1 MSEQI
6 IKDRGVEAL
15 KTAAGWPGAD
25 RVTLVTLAS
34 VLAATGADAEGSS
47 YFEALS
53 ARQPDQPLPLA
64 LAGYFGVRVGQ
75 DIPAALAKLDDA
87 AARDLGPAQYYRGL
101 ALAGLPP
108 ESGHAAQA
116 VADLEFVLV
125 VRDQFPTPLLRAVYH
140 GLAAVYAALG
150 KDDLAAQAAAN
161 SGLATAPPGARFEFG
176 GLWVN
181 AADGL
186 HFGAPRLIEP
196 APGIRVA
203 QGYDLGDFAF
213 LSTGDGV
220 VAIDA
225 GTAPHRVRA
234 AMSDAGVQDSQVSHV
249 ILTHSHFDH
258 AGMLEALR
266 FIIDLGPRTLI
277 HGHILLTEVFTMET
291 VTGLLPALSEL
302 REQAL
307 AGLGADLTLT
317 ALLDSNI
324 LPDVLRENPAAVGP
338 LPGHP

>member
-1 MSEQI
+1 M
-6 IKDRGVEAL
+6 
-15 KTAAGWPGAD
+15 
-25 RVTLVTLAS
+25 
-34 VLAATGADAEGSS
+34 
-47 YFEALS
+47 
-53 ARQPDQPLPLA
+53 
-64 LAGYFGVRVGQ
+64 
-75 DIPAALAKLDDA
+75 
-87 AARDLGPAQYYRGL
+87 LG
-101 ALAGLPP
+101 
-108 ESGHAAQA
+108 
-116 VADLEFVLV
+116 
-125 VRDQFPTPLLRAVYH
+125 
-140 GLAAVYAALG
+140 
-150 KDDLAAQAAAN
+150 N
-161 SGLATAPPGARFEFG
+161 
-176 GLWVN
+176 
-181 AADGL
+181 
-186 HFGAPRLIEP
+186 HF
-196 APGIRVA
+196 
-203 QGYDLGDFAF
+203 Q
-213 LSTGDGV
+213 
-220 VAIDA
+220 
-225 GTAPHRVRA
+225 VRA

>member
-1 MSEQI
+1 M
-6 IKDRGVEAL
+6 
-15 KTAAGWPGAD
+15 
-25 RVTLVTLAS
+25 
-34 VLAATGADAEGSS
+34 
-47 YFEALS
+47 
-53 ARQPDQPLPLA
+53 
-64 LAGYFGVRVGQ
+64 
-75 DIPAALAKLDDA
+75 
-87 AARDLGPAQYYRGL
+87 
-101 ALAGLPP
+101 
-108 ESGHAAQA
+108 
-116 VADLEFVLV
+116 
-125 VRDQFPTPLLRAVYH
+125 
-140 GLAAVYAALG
+140 
-150 KDDLAAQAAAN
+150 
-161 SGLATAPPGARFEFG
+161 
-176 GLWVN
+176 
-181 AADGL
+181 
-186 HFGAPRLIEP
+186 
-196 APGIRVA
+196 A

-338 LPGHP
+338 YLAIRDHFVQRLHRQHTGYWQSDGQGLDPVAPAERAAAFDLLAEGRPERFAEAARALLAQRDHALALEIATAGMARHPGAGELAELRQQALYHLMERHQFQDPFRFNVYAQLAGVELGPVA

>member
-25 RVTLVTLAS
+25 RVKLVTLAS

-161 SGLATAPPGARFEFG
+161 SGLATAPPGAASSS
-176 GLWVN
+176 
-181 AADGL
+181 AACGSTRQT
-186 HFGAPRLIEP
+186 GSTSAPPGSSSRLRASGWRRAMTSVTSPSSAP
-196 APGIRVA
+196 AMASSP
-203 QGYDLGDFAF
+203 
-213 LSTGDGV
+213 STR
-220 VAIDA
+220 
-225 GTAPHRVRA
+225 APPPIG
-234 AMSDAGVQDSQVSHV
+234 S
-249 ILTHSHFDH
+249 
-258 AGMLEALR
+258 
-266 FIIDLGPRTLI
+266 GP
-277 HGHILLTEVFTMET
+277 
-291 VTGLLPALSEL
+291 P
-302 REQAL
+302 
-307 AGLGADLTLT
+307 
-317 ALLDSNI
+317 
-324 LPDVLRENPAAVGP
+324 
-338 LPGHP
+338 